1 MRNRCGNLWRFFGI
15 LLVLSGTFIVCQTT
29 SSQSNG
35 TVSNPAPSQ
44 SNRTSGNVAP
54 SQSDTV
60 TIIKEIHASEKRIL
74 DEIHKLDKSVAV
86 LKTRLDIIQWSLAI
100 IGAPL
105 IIYLATLGV
114 QRLFKRD
121 SRTEKRSETTQP
133 QGRKTDREEYVD
145 SKQSD
150 HSQDIGK
157 AA

>member
-35 TVSNPAPSQ
+35 TASNPAPSQ
-44 SNRTSGNVAP
+44 SNGTSGNVAP

-74 DEIHKLDKSVAV
+74 DEIHKLDKNVAV

-114 QRLFKRD
+114 QKLFKRD
-121 SRTEKRSETTQP
+121 SRTERRSETTQP
-133 QGRKTDREEYVD
+133 QGRKTDRAEYAD

-157 AA
+157 AV

>member
-15 LLVLSGTFIVCQTT
+15 LFVFFGTFIICQTT

-35 TVSNPAPSQ
+35 TASNPAPSQ
-44 SNRTSGNVAP
+44 SNGTSGNVAP

-74 DEIHKLDKSVAV
+74 DEVHKLDKNVAV

-100 IGAPL
+100 IGGPL
-105 IIYLATLGV
+105 IIYLATLGA

-121 SRTEKRSETTQP
+121 SRTERRSETTQP
-133 QGRKTDREEYVD
+133 QGRKIDRDEYAG

-150 HSQDIGK
+150 HSQDIGE

>member
-15 LLVLSGTFIVCQTT
+15 LFVLSGTFIVCQTT

-35 TVSNPAPSQ
+35 TASDPAL
-44 SNRTSGNVAP
+44 
-54 SQSDTV
+54 SQSDTL

-74 DEIHKLDKSVAV
+74 DEIHKLDKDVAV

-100 IGAPL
+100 IGAPF
-105 IIYLATLGV
+105 IIYLATLGA

-121 SRTEKRSETTQP
+121 SRTEGRSEIIQP
-133 QGRKTDREEYVD
+133 RGRKTDRDESAGSTRSD
-145 SKQSD
+145 SPE
-150 HSQDIGK
+150 DIGK

>member
-15 LLVLSGTFIVCQTT
+15 LFVLSGTFIVCQTT

-35 TVSNPAPSQ
+35 TASDPAL
-44 SNRTSGNVAP
+44 
-54 SQSDTV
+54 SQSDTL
-60 TIIKEIHASEKRIL
+60 TIIKEINASEKRIL
-74 DEIHKLDKSVAV
+74 DEIHKLDKDVAV

-105 IIYLATLGV
+105 IIYLATLGA

-121 SRTEKRSETTQP
+121 SRTEGRSEMTP
-133 QGRKTDREEYVD
+133 PRGRKTDRDEFAG
-145 SKQSD
+145 STRSD
-150 HSQDIGK
+150 YSEDIGK